1 MYINMSQEKMY
12 CTLLSILLLY
22 CVPVLRVYSTLFTA
36 RRVSQEFY
44 PEPYCSL
51 VQHAPTV
58 CYEAS
63 LLELWADQG
72 GLDTRA
78 EVALRSLTQQQV
90 LDMVNTRNH
99 SGIFMVE
106 KDFKK
111 LLGDIRQGKGC
122 SILMLIS

>member
-22 CVPVLRVYSTLFTA
+22 CVLRVYSTLFTA

-78 EVALRSLTQQQV
+78 EAALRSLTQQQV